1 MKEQEVLLHMSV
13 NQSKFITFLKKN
25 STIMIFLI
33 LVFLIFFLTDIL
45 KIGNEG
51 GTWIFLNVSNI
62 RNILN
67 QVSINA
73 IIAFG
78 MTLVI
83 LVNGIDLSVGSMVAV
98 AGVVLAV
105 FFIDLNVP
113 LVISYLI
120 VILTCAVVGSIN
132 GLLVTKVKMPAFIVT
147 LGSMQIFRGLAFIFA
162 GGQAKFTP
170 DPKFQIVGNTFLFNI
185 LPISILVM
193 LFCFAFFHVFLTKT
207 KFGRCFYFTGQ
218 NDSAAF
224 LTGVN
229 IDKVRIIAY
238 TLVGAASGVSGILL
252 ASRLGSGSPNVGVAY
267 EMDAIAAVVVG
278 GTSFTGGVGTI
289 KGTLIGAMILGVI
302 SNGLNL
308 LGVSPFAQQLVRGV
322 IILLAVLFDTINRGG
337 K

>member
-1 MKEQEVLLHMSV
+1 MSE
-13 NQSKFITFLKKN
+13 NQSKFIKFLKKN
-25 STIMIFLI
+25 STIMVFLL
-33 LVFLIFFLTDIL
+33 LVFFIFFLTDIL

-51 GTWIFLNVSNI
+51 DSWIFLNTSNI

-67 QVSINA
+67 QISINA

-120 VILTCAVVGSIN
+120 VIITGTIVGSVN

-170 DPKFQIVGNTFLFNI
+170 DPAFKVVGNTFLFNV
-185 LPISILVM
+185 LPISILIM
-193 LFCFAFFHVFLTKT
+193 LICFVFFHIFLTKT
-207 KFGRCFYFTGQ
+207 KYGRCFYFTGQ

-229 IDKVRIIAY
+229 IDKVRITAY
-238 TLVGAASGVSGILL
+238 ALVGAASGISGILL
-252 ASRLGSGSPNVGVAY
+252 ASRLGSGSPNVGVMY
-267 EMDAIAAVVVG
+267 ELDAIAAVVVG

-289 KGTLIGAMILGVI
+289 TGTLVGAMILGVI

-308 LGVSPFAQQLVRGV
+308 LGVSPFAQQLVRGA
-322 IILLAVLFDTINRGG
+322 IILLAVILDTINRGG
-337 K
+337 KKGA